1 MSNTFLSSGL
11 IEFPQLN
18 TSNVTE
24 VSQMFYRCL
33 SLVTVPL
40 LDFGKVK
47 GGISSMFEQATSL
60 VNLGGLK
67 DLGKAYLT
75 TQSANYT
82 YYSLVLNQSSKLT
95 HESLL
100 NVINNLY
107 DIKTKGCNAQKLVL
121 GTSNLAKLTAEEI
134 AIATEKGW
142 TVS

>member
-1 MSNTFLSSGL
+1 MKASKTKSILYAFTYCSSL
-11 IEFPQLN
+11 TNF
-18 TSNVTE
+18 
-24 VSQMFYRCL
+24 
-33 SLVTVPL
+33 
-40 LDFGKVK
+40 
-47 GGISSMFEQATSL
+47 
-60 VNLGGLK
+60 GGLENI
-67 DLGKAYLT
+67 GEAYST

-121 GTSNLAKLTAEEI
+121 GTTNLAKLTAEEI